1 MLIWILLSGLVV
13 MHKVVIG
20 SRVGHLQCPQVPA
33 SFGDNFDLS
42 AAFSVLLDQSEG
54 VGDDEKSGDGDYCK

>member
-33 SFGDNFDLS
+33 SFGDDLDLS
-42 AAFSVLLDQSEG
+42 AFSMLLDPSEG
-54 VGDDEKSGDGDYCK
+54 VGDNEKSGDDSQCK

>member
-1 MLIWILLSGLVV
+1 MLIWIVLSGLVV

-33 SFGDNFDLS
+33 SFGDDFDLS
-42 AAFSVLLDQSEG
+42 AFSVLLDQSEG
-54 VGDDEKSGDGDYCK
+54 VGDDEKSGDGGQCK